1 MRLSNCVS
9 VQDLTKCH
17 AATSIKNF
25 PYDDIISDMPTLP
38 NRRSFERAIEG
49 WKKHIIPYTPQHVFD
64 CSSGDPVRKYVFR
77 QLFMMIRILE
87 GGDPK
92 EIEPASFQIMP
103 LWPSIWIWLQVLCA
117 QEENPS
123 ISESGDATGPLWV
136 IRVLFAFLH
145 SDPRTHLSTLVAR
158 TDGLK
163 AMIATM
169 WIDEGAGT
177 PEANGYGA
185 SILFKSDFPFA
196 PPLLLPEVLGQCGG
210 RADIVVKILLRRI
223 KINAKQPV
231 PDLTALRFDN
241 SLLMDQLELRDT
253 GSKILRPAILSQRTL
268 IATMVDVLALL
279 LKFKETQPT
288 EPITDLL
295 AFQMDVIFRR
305 FQITGY
311 DCVVQLMRTTIFK
324 LIVQVNSS
332 NCGSDHRIVVA
343 CTKLLRSVFCR
354 FGAYRP
360 ILLSMLARIK
370 EINVSD
376 YKKLSPVNPHLSAL
390 ISRMSEW
397 QKITAE
403 APIFSI
409 CCGNLQALLRL
420 QTRAILQP
428 TGDFLAGPNLRFL
441 SHVITGQLVQLM
453 PLSNERS
460 FFSDPPSSPSQIT
473 LDPPRKFFLFLDYA
487 YEEGEPTPNPVIPKV
502 LNIEDPTTE
511 AVLRR
516 SAPHM
521 KFTNEW
527 HTAWSC
533 SIWPKSAFLAYVV
546 PVFVYLPSEW
556 EKPEAVTAL
565 CGVYFNNSREGHVM

>member
-1 MRLSNCVS
+1 
-9 VQDLTKCH
+9 
-17 AATSIKNF
+17 
-25 PYDDIISDMPTLP
+25 MPTLP

-87 GGDPK
+87 GGNPK

-177 PEANGYGA
+177 PGANGYGV

-210 RADIVVKILLRRI
+210 RTNIVVKILLRRI

-268 IATMVDVLALL
+268 IATVVDVLALL

-311 DCVVQLMRTTIFK
+311 DCVVQLMRTTILK
-324 LIVQVNSS
+324 LIVQVTASD
-332 NCGSDHRIVVA
+332 CGSDHRIVVA
-343 CTKLLRSVFCR
+343 STKLLRSVFCVAPAANSFNTAAKSVR
-354 FGAYRP
+354 QSIG
-360 ILLSMLARIK
+360 
-370 EINVSD
+370 SD
-376 YKKLSPVNPHLSAL
+376 STKFCL
-390 ISRMSEW
+390 I
-397 QKITAE
+397 
-403 APIFSI
+403 APFFVHA
-409 CCGNLQALLRL
+409 G
-420 QTRAILQP
+420 
-428 TGDFLAGPNLRFL
+428 GDFLAGPDLRFL

-453 PLSNERS
+453 PFFNERS
-460 FFSDPPSSPSQIT
+460 FFSDPPSGPSQIT
-473 LDPPRKFFLFLDYA
+473 LDLPRKFFLFLDYA

-511 AVLRR
+511 DVLRR
-516 SAPHM
+516 STPRM

-527 HTAWSC
+527 HTAWSR